1 VQAIETQRQLTRA
14 QPPARRV
21 PGHRWFFPA
30 ATLYAILVVPASVA
44 AMLGVISIAPGLA
57 SPAGHAHEMLFGFA
71 LAVVAGNQLGPRT
84 RRDLALLVG
93 SWLLARVAFVS
104 APGSVAAIATNVLF
118 PALLAWRV
126 APRLV
131 ASAKKWRNQALPAAL
146 LAICASAVAL
156 TVTLALQRGAS
167 RAIVDVGVALFATL
181 LLFMGGRLIAP
192 TVAGQVY
199 RQGGNLD
206 ARVQPRIEGALVVTM
221 GLAVLALVVEA
232 ASTWQAVRW
241 IAGVSLALAGVLAS
255 VRLLRWRLWRVWT
268 RWDLLCLGAGYAWL
282 AVGLVLFGLA
292 HVRGMGRAL
301 ETVAIHVITV
311 GSLGTLTLN
320 VMAMT
325 HLLTL
330 RRTPPASRLAL
341 AGTLLLG
348 IATLSR
354 ALAGY
359 AAAIGPLVV
368 AAACW
373 SGAYALLLVLLAL
386 ARQATRAAAAPK
398 ERTPLRA

>member
-1 VQAIETQRQLTRA
+1 MPDAR
-14 QPPARRV
+14 PAGRRRI
-21 PGHRWFFPA
+21 PGHRAFFPA
-30 ATLYAILVVPASVA
+30 ATLYAVLVVPASVA
-44 AMLGVISIAPGLA
+44 SMLGVISITPGLA

-71 LAVVAGNQLGPRT
+71 LAVVAGNQLGSRT
-84 RRDLALLVG
+84 RGDLALLLVA
-93 SWLLARVAFVS
+93 WLLARVAFVL
-104 APGSVAAIATNVLF
+104 APGSVAAIATNVVF
-118 PALLAWRV
+118 PALLAWHV
-126 APRLV
+126 APRLL

-156 TVTLALQRGAS
+156 TVTVALQGDAS
-167 RAIVDVGVALFATL
+167 RAIVDVGVALFAPL

-206 ARVQPRIEGALVVTM
+206 ARVQPRIEGALVVAM

-232 ASTWQAVRW
+232 FSTSEAVRW
-241 IAGVSLALAGVLAS
+241 IAGTPLVLAGVLSA
-255 VRLLRWRLWRVWT
+255 VRLVRWRLWRVRT
-268 RWDLLCLGAGYAWL
+268 RFDLLCLGSGYAWL
-282 AVGLVLFGLA
+282 ALGLVLFGVA
-292 HVRGMGRAL
+292 HVRDTRAQ
-301 ETVAIHVITV
+301 ETLAIHVITV

-325 HLLTL
+325 QLLTL
-330 RRTPPASRLAL
+330 RRMPPASRLAL
-341 AGTLLLG
+341 AGTLLLA

-354 ALAGY
+354 AFAGY
-359 AAAIGPLVV
+359 SATIGPLVV

-373 SGAYALLLVLLAL
+373 SGAYALLLVLFSL
-386 ARQATRAAAAPK
+386 ARQPSRAAAAPK